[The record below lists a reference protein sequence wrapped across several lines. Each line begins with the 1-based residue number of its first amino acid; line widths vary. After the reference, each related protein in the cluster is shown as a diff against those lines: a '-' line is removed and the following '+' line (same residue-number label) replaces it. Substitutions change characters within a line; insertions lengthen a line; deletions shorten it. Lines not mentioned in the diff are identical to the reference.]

1 WVMEQTLIFSST
13 IKTPMKVCVS
23 LYKKDWEKTNLCEE
37 YDDDTTIIPRS
48 TYVIARRLPATRPG
62 RGTAARYVS
71 GKMPTA
77 PNMHRSERPGN
88 ASKPVHKEEQPDGA
102 ASKPPVTG
110 DTEADQIAAM
120 FAASSDAWSKAQEQM
135 AK

>member
-1 WVMEQTLIFSST
+1 MFG
-13 IKTPMKVCVS
+13 K
-23 LYKKDWEKTNLCEE
+23 E

-71 GKMPTA
+71 GKMPMA
-77 PNMHRSERPGN
+77 PNMNRSERHGHM
-88 ASKPVHKEEQPDGA
+88 SKPGQKEETTDTAPA
-102 ASKPPVTG
+102 KPIITG
-110 DTEADQIAAM
+110 DSEADQIAAM
-120 FAASSDAWSKAQEQM
+120 FAASSDAWSKTQEQM